1 MKKLLIAALFALS
14 LQARAGTLPPE
25 SILQIT
31 DSFTDQNG
39 KAFQLSS
46 RQGSPQI
53 VAMFYTSCQ
62 YICPL
67 IIDSAKGVEHALSDS
82 ERAHLQVLLV
92 SLDAQRDMPP
102 VLLAVSKERH
112 LDIARWTLAHTD
124 ESGVPETGRRRLQP
138 HQRHDSAGWRRTDR
152 DAYRET
158 WAGAR
163 SGFPGRRET
172 DAGAALRSVRDCMKK
187 PPSGGFISEPE

>member
-124 ESGVPETGRRRLQP
+124 ESGV
-138 HQRHDSAGWRRTDR
+138 RT
-152 DAYRET
+152 T
-158 WAGAR
+158 
-163 SGFPGRRET
+163 
-172 DAGAALRSVRDCMKK
+172 AALLGIRYRKLE
-187 PPSGGFISEPE
+187 GGDFNHTRAMILLDGDGRIVTRTEKLGPVPDPDFLAAVKRTLAQP